1 MRASANRRR
10 FAALT
15 CLALVPTL
23 GACQAH
29 MDLTVHEEGTYDA
42 VIRMVDN
49 TSSQIT
55 STSQCKQLASS
66 LRSSIA
72 TNKGSEIKVK
82 SIKGD
87 EGIGCEFTFKSIPV
101 ATAATKPAPNA
112 SAASTANASANANA
126 SASPTGATNALV
138 WRQGNK
144 IFVRIPGVNTDGDS
158 DAAGASPSASTST
171 GANGSN
177 GSAGSSGSGSSG
189 GSSKSGGSDDVV
201 EKYKSLIDT
210 KLTVT
215 FPGAVIDAGGG
226 KVQGHKVT
234 WSGPQILATG
244 VSASGYA
251 IGDGGMPWYSASRP
265 WAWLIVGSV
274 FALTAFGFWRRRRA
288 RS

>member
-1 MRASANRRR
+1 
-10 FAALT
+10 
-15 CLALVPTL
+15 
-23 GACQAH
+23 

-126 SASPTGATNALV
+126 SASPAGATNALV

-144 IFVRIPGVNTDGDS
+144 VFVRIPGVNTDGDS
-158 DAAGASPSASTST
+158 DAAGASPSAST
-171 GANGSN
+171 GS
-177 GSAGSSGSGSSG
+177 GGSGSSG

-274 FALTAFGFWRRRRA
+274 FALTVFGFWRRRRA

>member
-1 MRASANRRR
+1 
-10 FAALT
+10 
-15 CLALVPTL
+15 
-23 GACQAH
+23 

-144 IFVRIPGVNTDGDS
+144 VFVRIPGVNTDGDS
-158 DAAGASPSASTST
+158 ESAGASPSASTSA
-171 GANGSN
+171 GANGS
-177 GSAGSSGSGSSG
+177 SGSN
-189 GSSKSGGSDDVV
+189 KSGGSDDVV

-265 WAWLIVGSV
+265 WSWLIVGSV

>member
-1 MRASANRRR
+1 
-10 FAALT
+10 
-15 CLALVPTL
+15 
-23 GACQAH
+23 

-101 ATAATKPAPNA
+101 ATAATKPIPNA

-144 IFVRIPGVNTDGDS
+144 VFVRIPGVNTDGNS
-158 DAAGASPSASTST
+158 EAASPSASTGS
-171 GANGSN
+171 GGSGGSN
-177 GSAGSSGSGSSG
+177 GSAGSAGSGKSDGSSGSG
-189 GSSKSGGSDDVV
+189 KSGGSDDVV

-251 IGDGGMPWYSASRP
+251 IGNGGMPWYSASRP

-274 FALTAFGFWRRRRA
+274 FALTAFGFWRRRRT

>member
-1 MRASANRRR
+1 
-10 FAALT
+10 
-15 CLALVPTL
+15 
-23 GACQAH
+23 
-29 MDLTVHEEGTYDA
+29 MDLTVHQEGTYDA

-144 IFVRIPGVNTDGDS
+144 VFVRIPGVNTDGNS
-158 DAAGASPSASTST
+158 EAASPSASTGS
-171 GANGSN
+171 GGSGGSN
-177 GSAGSSGSGSSG
+177 GSAGSAGSGKSDGSSGSG
-189 GSSKSGGSDDVV
+189 KSGGSDDVV

-251 IGDGGMPWYSASRP
+251 IGNGGMPWYSASRP

-274 FALTAFGFWRRRRA
+274 FALTAFGFWRRRRT

>member
-1 MRASANRRR
+1 
-10 FAALT
+10 
-15 CLALVPTL
+15 
-23 GACQAH
+23 
-29 MDLTVHEEGTYDA
+29 MDLTVHQEGTYDA

-112 SAASTANASANANA
+112 SGASTANASANA
-126 SASPTGATNALV
+126 SASPAGVTNALV

-144 IFVRIPGVNTDGDS
+144 VFVRIPGVNTDGNS
-158 DAAGASPSASTST
+158 EAATASPSAGAST
-171 GANGSN
+171 GSGGSGGSN
-177 GSAGSSGSGSSG
+177 GSAGSAGSGSGSSN
-189 GSSKSGGSDDVV
+189 GSGKSGSGDDVV

-251 IGDGGMPWYSASRP
+251 IGNGGMPWYSASRP

-288 RS
+288 HTS

>member
-1 MRASANRRR
+1 
-10 FAALT
+10 
-15 CLALVPTL
+15 
-23 GACQAH
+23 
-29 MDLTVHEEGTYDA
+29 MDLTVHQEGTYDA

-87 EGIGCEFTFKSIPV
+87 EGIGCEFTFKSIPI

-112 SAASTANASANANA
+112 SATSTANASANA
-126 SASPTGATNALV
+126 SASPAGTTNALV

-144 IFVRIPGVNTDGDS
+144 VFVRIPGVNTDGDS
-158 DAAGASPSASTST
+158 EAASPSA
-171 GANGSN
+171 GASAGSGSGNSAGSN

-189 GSSKSGGSDDVV
+189 NSGSSGGSNKSGGSDDVV

>member
-1 MRASANRRR
+1 
-10 FAALT
+10 
-15 CLALVPTL
+15 
-23 GACQAH
+23 
-29 MDLTVHEEGTYDA
+29 MDLTVHQEGTYDA

-82 SIKGD
+82 SINGD

-112 SAASTANASANANA
+112 SGASTANGSANA
-126 SASPTGATNALV
+126 SASPAGVTNALV

-144 IFVRIPGVNTDGDS
+144 VFVRIPGVNTDGDS
-158 DAAGASPSASTST
+158 ESVGASPSASTST
-171 GANGSN
+171 GANGSSSSNGSN

-251 IGDGGMPWYSASRP
+251 IGNGGMPWYSASRP

-288 RS
+288 HS

>member
-1 MRASANRRR
+1 
-10 FAALT
+10 
-15 CLALVPTL
+15 
-23 GACQAH
+23 

-112 SAASTANASANANA
+112 SAASTANASANVNA

-144 IFVRIPGVNTDGDS
+144 VFVRIPGVNTDGDS
-158 DAAGASPSASTST
+158 ETASPSASTGS
-171 GANGSN
+171 GGSN
-177 GSAGSSGSGSSG
+177 GSGNSAGSAGSGSGS
-189 GSSKSGGSDDVV
+189 SSKSGGSDDVV

-274 FALTAFGFWRRRRA
+274 FALTVFGFWRRRRA

>member
-1 MRASANRRR
+1 
-10 FAALT
+10 
-15 CLALVPTL
+15 
-23 GACQAH
+23 

-82 SIKGD
+82 SINGD
-87 EGIGCEFTFKSIPV
+87 EGIGCEFTFKSIPI
-101 ATAATKPAPNA
+101 ATAATKPAPSA
-112 SAASTANASANANA
+112 SGASTANASANA
-126 SASPTGATNALV
+126 SASPAGATNALV

-144 IFVRIPGVNTDGDS
+144 VFVRIPGVNTDGDS
-158 DAAGASPSASTST
+158 ESAGASPSASTST
-171 GANGSN
+171 GANGS
-177 GSAGSSGSGSSG
+177 SGSN
-189 GSSKSGGSDDVV
+189 KSGGSDDVV

-251 IGDGGMPWYSASRP
+251 IGNGGMPWYSASRP

>member
-1 MRASANRRR
+1 
-10 FAALT
+10 
-15 CLALVPTL
+15 
-23 GACQAH
+23 

-82 SIKGD
+82 SINGD
-87 EGIGCEFTFKSIPV
+87 EGIGCEFTFKSIPI
-101 ATAATKPAPNA
+101 ATAATKPAPSA
-112 SAASTANASANANA
+112 SGASTANASANA
-126 SASPTGATNALV
+126 SASPAGATNALV

-144 IFVRIPGVNTDGDS
+144 VFVRIPGVNTDGDS
-158 DAAGASPSASTST
+158 EAASPGAST
-171 GANGSN
+171 GSGGSN
-177 GSAGSSGSGSSG
+177 GSDGSSGSGSSG
-189 GSSKSGGSDDVV
+189 SSSKSGGSDDVV

-244 VSASGYA
+244 VRASGYA

-274 FALTAFGFWRRRRA
+274 FALTVFGFWRRRRA

>member
-1 MRASANRRR
+1 
-10 FAALT
+10 
-15 CLALVPTL
+15 
-23 GACQAH
+23 

-82 SIKGD
+82 SINGD

-101 ATAATKPAPNA
+101 ATAATKPAPSA
-112 SAASTANASANANA
+112 SAASTANGSANANA
-126 SASPTGATNALV
+126 SANASASPAGVTNALV

-144 IFVRIPGVNTDGDS
+144 VFVRIPGVNTDGDS
-158 DAAGASPSASTST
+158 EAASPSAGAST
-171 GANGSN
+171 GANGSSGSNKSGGSN

-189 GSSKSGGSDDVV
+189 GSSKSGGSSGSSKSGGSDDVV

-251 IGDGGMPWYSASRP
+251 IGNGGMPWYSASRP
-265 WAWLIVGSV
+265 WSWLIVGSV

-288 RS
+288 HTS

>member
-1 MRASANRRR
+1 
-10 FAALT
+10 
-15 CLALVPTL
+15 
-23 GACQAH
+23 
-29 MDLTVHEEGTYDA
+29 MDLTVHQEGTYDA

-87 EGIGCEFTFKSIPV
+87 EGIGCEFTFKSIPI

-112 SAASTANASANANA
+112 SATSTANASANA
-126 SASPTGATNALV
+126 SASPAGTTNALV

-144 IFVRIPGVNTDGDS
+144 VFVRIPGVNTDGDS
-158 DAAGASPSASTST
+158 EAASPSA
-171 GANGSN
+171 GASAGSGSGNSAGSN

-189 GSSKSGGSDDVV
+189 NSGSSGGSNKSGGSDDVV

-251 IGDGGMPWYSASRP
+251 IGNGGMPWYSASRP

>member
-1 MRASANRRR
+1 
-10 FAALT
+10 
-15 CLALVPTL
+15 
-23 GACQAH
+23 

-112 SAASTANASANANA
+112 SGASTANASANA
-126 SASPTGATNALV
+126 SASPAGATNALV

-144 IFVRIPGVNTDGDS
+144 VFVRIPGVNTDGNS
-158 DAAGASPSASTST
+158 EAASPSAST
-171 GANGSN
+171 G
-177 GSAGSSGSGSSG
+177 SG
-189 GSSKSGGSDDVV
+189 GSNKSGGSDDVV

-251 IGDGGMPWYSASRP
+251 IGNGGMPWYSASRP
-265 WAWLIVGSV
+265 WAWLIVGPV

>member
-1 MRASANRRR
+1 
-10 FAALT
+10 
-15 CLALVPTL
+15 
-23 GACQAH
+23 
-29 MDLTVHEEGTYDA
+29 MDLTVHQEGTYDA

-82 SIKGD
+82 PIKGD

-112 SAASTANASANANA
+112 SATSTASANASANANA

-144 IFVRIPGVNTDGDS
+144 VFVRIPGVNTGGDS
-158 DAAGASPSASTST
+158 DAAAASPSAGTS
-171 GANGSN
+171 AGSN
-177 GSAGSSGSGSSG
+177 GSGGSTGSGSGNSAGSNGSG
-189 GSSKSGGSDDVV
+189 GSSKSGSGDDVV

-251 IGDGGMPWYSASRP
+251 IGNGGMPWYSASRP

>member
-1 MRASANRRR
+1 
-10 FAALT
+10 
-15 CLALVPTL
+15 
-23 GACQAH
+23 
-29 MDLTVHEEGTYDA
+29 MDLTVHQEGTYDA

-101 ATAATKPAPNA
+101 ATAATKPAPNT
-112 SAASTANASANANA
+112 SGASTANASANANA
-126 SASPTGATNALV
+126 SASPAGATNALV

-144 IFVRIPGVNTDGDS
+144 VFVRIPGVNTDGDS
-158 DAAGASPSASTST
+158 ESASPSASTGS
-171 GANGSN
+171 GSSSGSGNSAGSN
-177 GSAGSSGSGSSG
+177 GSAGSASSGSGSSG

-274 FALTAFGFWRRRRA
+274 FALTVFGFWRRRRA

>member
-1 MRASANRRR
+1 
-10 FAALT
+10 
-15 CLALVPTL
+15 
-23 GACQAH
+23 

-55 STSQCKQLASS
+55 STSQCNQLASS

-82 SIKGD
+82 SINGD

-101 ATAATKPAPNA
+101 ATAATKPVP
-112 SAASTANASANANA
+112 STASSANANA

-144 IFVRIPGVNTDGDS
+144 VFVRIPGVNTDGDS
-158 DAAGASPSASTST
+158 EAATASPSASTST
-171 GANGSN
+171 GANGSSGSGGSN
-177 GSAGSSGSGSSG
+177 GSAGSSSSGGSGSGNSDASG
-189 GSSKSGGSDDVV
+189 GSSKSGSGDDVL

-251 IGDGGMPWYSASRP
+251 LGNGGMPWYSASRP

>member
-1 MRASANRRR
+1 
-10 FAALT
+10 
-15 CLALVPTL
+15 
-23 GACQAH
+23 
-29 MDLTVHEEGTYDA
+29 MDLTVHQEGTYDA

-112 SAASTANASANANA
+112 STASANASANANA
-126 SASPTGATNALV
+126 SASPAGATNALV

-144 IFVRIPGVNTDGDS
+144 VFVRIPGVNTDGNS
-158 DAAGASPSASTST
+158 EAASPSASTST
-171 GANGSN
+171 GSGGSSKS
-177 GSAGSSGSGSSG
+177 GGSSGSN
-189 GSSKSGGSDDVV
+189 KSGGSDDVV

-251 IGDGGMPWYSASRP
+251 IGNGGMPWYSASRP

>member
-1 MRASANRRR
+1 
-10 FAALT
+10 
-15 CLALVPTL
+15 
-23 GACQAH
+23 

-101 ATAATKPAPNA
+101 ATAATKPIPNA

-144 IFVRIPGVNTDGDS
+144 VFVRIPGVNTDGDS
-158 DAAGASPSASTST
+158 EAASPSASTSA
-171 GANGSN
+171 GSGSGNSAGSNGSN
-177 GSAGSSGSGSSG
+177 GSAGSAGSGSGSSN
-189 GSSKSGGSDDVV
+189 GSGKSGSGDDVV

-251 IGDGGMPWYSASRP
+251 IGNGGMPWYSASRP

-288 RS
+288 HTS

>member
-1 MRASANRRR
+1 
-10 FAALT
+10 
-15 CLALVPTL
+15 
-23 GACQAH
+23 

-112 SAASTANASANANA
+112 SAASTANASANAKA

-144 IFVRIPGVNTDGDS
+144 VFVRIPGVNTDGNS
-158 DAAGASPSASTST
+158 EAATASPSAGASTSS
-171 GANGSN
+171 GGSGGSN
-177 GSAGSSGSGSSG
+177 GSAGSAGSGSGSSN
-189 GSSKSGGSDDVV
+189 GSGKSGGSDDVV

-274 FALTAFGFWRRRRA
+274 FALTVFGFWRRRRA

>member
-1 MRASANRRR
+1 
-10 FAALT
+10 
-15 CLALVPTL
+15 
-23 GACQAH
+23 

-126 SASPTGATNALV
+126 SASPAGATNALV

-144 IFVRIPGVNTDGDS
+144 VFVRIPGVNTDGNS
-158 DAAGASPSASTST
+158 EAAPPSASTGS
-171 GANGSN
+171 GGSSSSGDSN

-189 GSSKSGGSDDVV
+189 GSNKSGDSSGSNKSGGNDDVV

-251 IGDGGMPWYSASRP
+251 IGNGGMPWYSASRP

-288 RS
+288 HS

>member
-1 MRASANRRR
+1 
-10 FAALT
+10 
-15 CLALVPTL
+15 
-23 GACQAH
+23 

-101 ATAATKPAPNA
+101 ATAATKPAPNT
-112 SAASTANASANANA
+112 SGASTANASANA
-126 SASPTGATNALV
+126 SASPAGATNALV

-144 IFVRIPGVNTDGDS
+144 VFVRIPGVNTDGDS
-158 DAAGASPSASTST
+158 EAAGASPSASTST
-171 GANGSN
+171 GANGS
-177 GSAGSSGSGSSG
+177 SGSN
-189 GSSKSGGSDDVV
+189 KSGGSDDVV

-274 FALTAFGFWRRRRA
+274 FALTVFGFWRRRRT

>member
-1 MRASANRRR
+1 
-10 FAALT
+10 
-15 CLALVPTL
+15 
-23 GACQAH
+23 

-126 SASPTGATNALV
+126 SASPTGVTNALV

-144 IFVRIPGVNTDGDS
+144 VFVRIPGVNTDGDS
-158 DAAGASPSASTST
+158 ETASPSAGASTSS
-171 GANGSN
+171 G
-177 GSAGSSGSGSSG
+177 GSSGSGNSAGSG
-189 GSSKSGGSDDVV
+189 SGSSNGSGKSGSGDDVV

-274 FALTAFGFWRRRRA
+274 FALTAFGFWRRRHA

>member
-1 MRASANRRR
+1 
-10 FAALT
+10 
-15 CLALVPTL
+15 
-23 GACQAH
+23 
-29 MDLTVHEEGTYDA
+29 MDLTVHQEGTYDA

-82 SIKGD
+82 SINGD

-112 SAASTANASANANA
+112 SGASTANGSANA
-126 SASPTGATNALV
+126 SASPAGVTNALV

-144 IFVRIPGVNTDGDS
+144 VFVRIPGVNTGGDS
-158 DAAGASPSASTST
+158 EAASPSASTGS
-171 GANGSN
+171 GGSSGSGGSGGSN
-177 GSAGSSGSGSSG
+177 GSAGSAGSGSGSSG

-251 IGDGGMPWYSASRP
+251 IGNGGMPWYSASRP
-265 WAWLIVGSV
+265 WSWLIVGSV

-288 RS
+288 HTS

>member
-1 MRASANRRR
+1 
-10 FAALT
+10 
-15 CLALVPTL
+15 
-23 GACQAH
+23 

-112 SAASTANASANANA
+112 SGASTANGSANA
-126 SASPTGATNALV
+126 SASPAGVTNALV

-144 IFVRIPGVNTDGDS
+144 VFVRIPGVNTDGDS
-158 DAAGASPSASTST
+158 EAASPSAGAST
-171 GANGSN
+171 GSGGSGGSN
-177 GSAGSSGSGSSG
+177 GSAGSAGSGSGSSG

-265 WAWLIVGSV
+265 WAWLIVGSI

>member
-1 MRASANRRR
+1 
-10 FAALT
+10 
-15 CLALVPTL
+15 
-23 GACQAH
+23 

-112 SAASTANASANANA
+112 SADSTANASANA
-126 SASPTGATNALV
+126 SASPAGATNALV

-144 IFVRIPGVNTDGDS
+144 VFVRIPGVNTDGNS
-158 DAAGASPSASTST
+158 EAASPGAST
-171 GANGSN
+171 GSGGSNGSDGSS

-189 GSSKSGGSDDVV
+189 NSGSSGGSNKSGGSDDVV

>member
-1 MRASANRRR
+1 
-10 FAALT
+10 
-15 CLALVPTL
+15 
-23 GACQAH
+23 

-144 IFVRIPGVNTDGDS
+144 VFVRIPGVNTDGNS
-158 DAAGASPSASTST
+158 EAASPSAGAST
-171 GANGSN
+171 
-177 GSAGSSGSGSSG
+177 SSG

>member
-1 MRASANRRR
+1 
-10 FAALT
+10 
-15 CLALVPTL
+15 
-23 GACQAH
+23 

-55 STSQCKQLASS
+55 STSQCNQLASS

-112 SAASTANASANANA
+112 SATSTASANASANANA
-126 SASPTGATNALV
+126 STSPTGATNALV

-144 IFVRIPGVNTDGDS
+144 VFVRIPGVNTGGDS
-158 DAAGASPSASTST
+158 EAAGASPSASTST
-171 GANGSN
+171 GSGGSGN
-177 GSAGSSGSGSSG
+177 SAGSNDSGGSGSGNSGTSG
-189 GSSKSGGSDDVV
+189 GSSKSGSGDDVV

-251 IGDGGMPWYSASRP
+251 IGNGGMPWYSASRP

>member
-1 MRASANRRR
+1 
-10 FAALT
+10 
-15 CLALVPTL
+15 
-23 GACQAH
+23 
-29 MDLTVHEEGTYDA
+29 MDLTVHQEGTYDA

-87 EGIGCEFTFKSIPV
+87 EGIGCEFTFKSIPI
-101 ATAATKPAPNA
+101 ATAATKPAPSA
-112 SAASTANASANANA
+112 SAASTANASA
-126 SASPTGATNALV
+126 SPAGATNALV

-144 IFVRIPGVNTDGDS
+144 VFVRIPGVNTDGDS
-158 DAAGASPSASTST
+158 EAASPGTGASAGS
-171 GANGSN
+171 NGSN
-177 GSAGSSGSGSSG
+177 GSAGSAGSGSGGSSGSGSS
-189 GSSKSGGSDDVV
+189 SKSGSGDDVV

-251 IGDGGMPWYSASRP
+251 IGNGGMPWYSASRP
-265 WAWLIVGSV
+265 WSWLIVGSI
-274 FALTAFGFWRRRRA
+274 FALTAFGFWRRRHA

>member
-1 MRASANRRR
+1 
-10 FAALT
+10 
-15 CLALVPTL
+15 
-23 GACQAH
+23 
-29 MDLTVHEEGTYDA
+29 MDLTVHQEGTYDA

-126 SASPTGATNALV
+126 SASPTGVTNALV

-144 IFVRIPGVNTDGDS
+144 VFVRIPGVNTDGDPE
-158 DAAGASPSASTST
+158 AASPSAST
-171 GANGSN
+171 GSG
-177 GSAGSSGSGSSG
+177 GSAGSAGSGSGSSN
-189 GSSKSGGSDDVV
+189 GSGKSGSGDDVV

-251 IGDGGMPWYSASRP
+251 IGNGGMPWYSASRP
-265 WAWLIVGSV
+265 WSWLIVGSV

>member
-1 MRASANRRR
+1 
-10 FAALT
+10 
-15 CLALVPTL
+15 
-23 GACQAH
+23 

-112 SAASTANASANANA
+112 SGASTANASANANA
-126 SASPTGATNALV
+126 SASPAGATNALV

-144 IFVRIPGVNTDGDS
+144 VFVRIPGVNTDGNS
-158 DAAGASPSASTST
+158 EAATASPSAGAST
-171 GANGSN
+171 
-177 GSAGSSGSGSSG
+177 SSG
-189 GSSKSGGSDDVV
+189 GSSKSGSGDDVV

-251 IGDGGMPWYSASRP
+251 IGNGGMPWYSASRP
-265 WAWLIVGSV
+265 WSWLIVGSV

>member
-1 MRASANRRR
+1 
-10 FAALT
+10 
-15 CLALVPTL
+15 
-23 GACQAH
+23 
-29 MDLTVHEEGTYDA
+29 MDLTVHQEGTYDA

-101 ATAATKPAPNA
+101 ATAATKPAPSA
-112 SAASTANASANANA
+112 SAASTANGSANANA
-126 SASPTGATNALV
+126 SANASASPAGVTNALV

-144 IFVRIPGVNTDGDS
+144 VFVRIPGVNTDGDS
-158 DAAGASPSASTST
+158 EAASPSASTSA
-171 GANGSN
+171 GSGSGNSAGSNGSN
-177 GSAGSSGSGSSG
+177 GSAGSAGSGSSSGSGSSG

-251 IGDGGMPWYSASRP
+251 IGNGGMPWYSASRP

-274 FALTAFGFWRRRRA
+274 FALTAFGFWRRRHA

>member
-1 MRASANRRR
+1 
-10 FAALT
+10 
-15 CLALVPTL
+15 
-23 GACQAH
+23 
-29 MDLTVHEEGTYDA
+29 MDLTVHQEGTYDA

-82 SIKGD
+82 SINGD

-112 SAASTANASANANA
+112 SGASTANGSANANA
-126 SASPTGATNALV
+126 SANASASPAGVTNALV

-144 IFVRIPGVNTDGDS
+144 VFVRIPGVNTDGNS
-158 DAAGASPSASTST
+158 EAAGASPSASTST
-171 GANGSN
+171 GANGSSSSNGSN

-189 GSSKSGGSDDVV
+189 GSSKSGGSSGSNKSGGSDDVV

-274 FALTAFGFWRRRRA
+274 FALTVFGFWRRRRA

>member
-1 MRASANRRR
+1 
-10 FAALT
+10 
-15 CLALVPTL
+15 
-23 GACQAH
+23 

-101 ATAATKPAPNA
+101 ATAATKPVPNA
-112 SAASTANASANANA
+112 SAASAANASANANA
-126 SASPTGATNALV
+126 SASPTGVTNALV

-144 IFVRIPGVNTDGDS
+144 VFVRIPGVNTDGDS
-158 DAAGASPSASTST
+158 ETASPSAST
-171 GANGSN
+171 GSG
-177 GSAGSSGSGSSG
+177 GSAGSAGSGSGSSG

-265 WAWLIVGSV
+265 WSWLIVGSV
-274 FALTAFGFWRRRRA
+274 FALTVFGFWRRRRA
-288 RS
+288 HTS

>member
-1 MRASANRRR
+1 
-10 FAALT
+10 
-15 CLALVPTL
+15 
-23 GACQAH
+23 

-112 SAASTANASANANA
+112 SGASTANASANA
-126 SASPTGATNALV
+126 SASPAGATNALV

-144 IFVRIPGVNTDGDS
+144 VFVRIPGVNTDGDS
-158 DAAGASPSASTST
+158 ETAGASPSASTST
-171 GANGSN
+171 GANGSSGSG
-177 GSAGSSGSGSSG
+177 GSAGSAGSGSGSSN
-189 GSSKSGGSDDVV
+189 GSGKSGSGDDVV

-251 IGDGGMPWYSASRP
+251 IGNGGMPWYSASRP
-265 WAWLIVGSV
+265 WSWLIVGSV

>member
-1 MRASANRRR
+1 
-10 FAALT
+10 
-15 CLALVPTL
+15 
-23 GACQAH
+23 
-29 MDLTVHEEGTYDA
+29 MDLTVHQEGTYDA

-82 SIKGD
+82 SINGD

-101 ATAATKPAPNA
+101 ATAATKPAPSA
-112 SAASTANASANANA
+112 SAASTAHGSANANGSANA
-126 SASPTGATNALV
+126 SASPAGVTNALV

-144 IFVRIPGVNTDGDS
+144 VFVRIPGVNTDGNS
-158 DAAGASPSASTST
+158 EAASPGAST
-171 GANGSN
+171 GSGGSN
-177 GSAGSSGSGSSG
+177 GSAGSSGSGGSNGSG
-189 GSSKSGGSDDVV
+189 KSGSGDDVV

-251 IGDGGMPWYSASRP
+251 IGNGGMPWYSASRP
-265 WAWLIVGSV
+265 WSWLIVGSV

>member
-1 MRASANRRR
+1 
-10 FAALT
+10 
-15 CLALVPTL
+15 
-23 GACQAH
+23 

-101 ATAATKPAPNA
+101 ATAATKPIPNA

-144 IFVRIPGVNTDGDS
+144 VFVRIPGVNTDGDS
-158 DAAGASPSASTST
+158 EAAGASPSASTSA
-171 GANGSN
+171 GSGSGNSAGSNGSN
-177 GSAGSSGSGSSG
+177 GSAGSAGSGSSSGSGSSG

-265 WAWLIVGSV
+265 WSWLIVGSV

-288 RS
+288 RTS